1 MKRLFLI
8 IVLTAMTAA
17 GTVSAGG
24 WQDRISLDGD
34 FRHRFEGIDDE
45 SKDTDRFRQRIR
57 ARLGLDAMVND
68 EWSAHFRLITGSSDP
83 VSGNQTIGDGFSTK
97 GFHLDRGY
105 FKYSP
110 SYIAGLS
117 VMGGKIGNPF
127 IRMDKTELI
136 WDSDLNFEGAA
147 VKFKK
152 GVSERVDFHLR
163 GGGFCVEERKADD
176 ETRLFAGQAGLSVA
190 ATGDLTVTFGGG
202 YYGYSEVKGRPGFYE
217 SDEFFGNSTSRFEAS
232 PGDTTITGF
241 ANDFKLLEV
250 FGELSFRI
258 EKFKCKVFGNFVQN
272 SEADENNQGWLAGT
286 TIKKG
291 KGAGSLK
298 LHANYRKLEK
308 DAVVGLFTD
317 SDTWG
322 GGTDGKGL
330 QLGLGVGVAD
340 NASLGVTYYLDRKN
354 LKEEI
359 DYSRY
364 QIDVKVSF

>member
-1 MKRLFLI
+1 MRKVSLI
-8 IVLTAMTAA
+8 IVLIAMTA
-17 GTVSAGG
+17 GSVSAGS

-57 ARLGLDAMVND
+57 ARLGVDAMVND
-68 EWSAHFRLITGSSDP
+68 QWSAHFRLITGSSDP

-105 FKYSP
+105 FKYAP
-110 SYIAGLS
+110 SFLSGLA
-117 VMGGKIGNPF
+117 VMGGKTGNPF

-136 WDSDLNFEGAA
+136 WDGDLNFEGAS
-147 VKFKK
+147 FKYDK
-152 GVSERVDFHLR
+152 DVTEKVDFHLR

-176 ETRLFAGQAGLSVA
+176 ETRLFAGQ
-190 ATGDLTVTFGGG
+190 TGLTVKAADDVKITFGGG
-202 YYGYSEVKGRPGFYE
+202 LYRYDEVQGRPGIYE
-217 SDEFFGNSTSRFEAS
+217 SDDFFGNSTAQFETEG
-232 PGDTTITGF
+232 GDSITGY
-241 ANDFKLLEV
+241 ANEFSLVELFGQVSFKLN
-250 FGELSFRI
+250 RI
-258 EKFKCKVFGNFVQN
+258 SCKIFGNFVQN
-272 SEADENNQGWLAGT
+272 SEADDHNQGWLAGT

-291 KGAGSLK
+291 KGAGSVK

-308 DAVVGLFTD
+308 DAVLGLFTD

-340 NASLGVTYYLDRKN
+340 NASLGLTYYLDKKN
-354 LKEEI
+354 LTEEI
-359 DYSRY
+359 EYSRY
-364 QIDVKVSF
+364 QLDVKVSF